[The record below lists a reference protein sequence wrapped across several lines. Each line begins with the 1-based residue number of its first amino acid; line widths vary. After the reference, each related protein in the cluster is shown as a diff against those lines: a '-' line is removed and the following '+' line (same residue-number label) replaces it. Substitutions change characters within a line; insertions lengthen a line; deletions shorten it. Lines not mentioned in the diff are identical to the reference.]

1 MSVQSSDNQHFLKR
15 IHDNQQPC
23 SAVILHYNPI
33 SRDLPAWFWPVTSD
47 GRRVFPSNLLDY
59 RNFYDFRTPCCLC
72 AINGVSFTES
82 AIYVAVRG
90 PYSGEYVAGCASGV
104 CGYLERLYAMRGLLL
119 QKYSVH
125 ALEAHAPAPV
135 VRQSR
140 RNATPISFPVVP
152 LAGPGVAASVP
163 TYEAPI
169 RGPETVLNRLLRLDS
184 WARSGLSESEFNRL
198 FAKCRC
204 GLIMTRRVFR
214 GHICAVA
221 AGTMQKTPAV
231 IDLTLDEGDN
241 FVRER
246 SSQLDIID
254 LTMDSDKELQ

>member
-1 MSVQSSDNQHFLKR
+1 MLLHRSYVNPDEMQLQFRSPWFRWQVGDSSTFSKF
-15 IHDNQQPC
+15 I
-23 SAVILHYNPI
+23 I
-33 SRDLPAWFWPVTSD
+33 SQ
-47 GRRVFPSNLLDY
+47 
-59 RNFYDFRTPCCLC
+59 
-72 AINGVSFTES
+72 AI
-82 AIYVAVRG
+82 
-90 PYSGEYVAGCASGV
+90 
-104 CGYLERLYAMRGLLL
+104 
-119 QKYSVH
+119 
-125 ALEAHAPAPV
+125 
-135 VRQSR
+135 
-140 RNATPISFPVVP
+140 
-152 LAGPGVAASVP
+152 AGPGVAASVP

-221 AGTMQKTPAV
+221 AGTMQKTPVV